1 MRKHIKRILAAALP
15 SVVKPVIAEAPAKPV
30 MTLAP
35 ERAAIVAPTI
45 AVVNRS
51 RVLTDSEIAPVV
63 AAIQIQVDRDFAPA
77 WGMPAN
83 LVFVPSTHQ
92 PEPTAWVV
100 QLLDTSDEKGALGY
114 HDMTNADLPVA
125 KIFAKDD
132 QKYGLSWSVTLSHE
146 VLEMIADPFV
156 DTTVFV
162 QDGETTGNLV
172 AFEMCD
178 AVESDSFGYKIND
191 VLVSNFVLPAFF
203 ERNRAP
209 KSTKFDF
216 RGILVA
222 PLSIAKEGYLSIFP
236 VNPATKGWT
245 QQQGSQQ
252 IGARFASKN
261 PLTSRKAKR
270 GFKG

>member
-15 SVVKPVIAEAPAKPV
+15 SVVKPVVPEAPAKPV

-51 RVLTDSEIAPVV
+51 SVLTDSEIAPVV

-132 QKYGLSWSVTLSHE
+132 QKYGLSWTVTLSHE
-146 VLEMIADPFV
+146 VLEMILDPYI
-156 DTTVFV
+156 DSTVFV
-162 QDGETTGNLV
+162 QNSETTGDLI
-172 AFEMCD
+172 ALEACD
-178 AVESDSFGYKIND
+178 ACEDDSFGYKIND
-191 VLVSNFVLPAFF
+191 VLVSDFVLPAFF
-203 ERNRAP
+203 EHNRVP
-209 KSTKFDF
+209 HSTKFDF
-216 RGILVA
+216 CGVLTE
-222 PLSIAKEGYLSIFP
+222 PLSIGKGGYLSIFP
-236 VNPATKGWT
+236 VNPTTKGWT
-245 QQQGSQQ
+245 QQQGAE